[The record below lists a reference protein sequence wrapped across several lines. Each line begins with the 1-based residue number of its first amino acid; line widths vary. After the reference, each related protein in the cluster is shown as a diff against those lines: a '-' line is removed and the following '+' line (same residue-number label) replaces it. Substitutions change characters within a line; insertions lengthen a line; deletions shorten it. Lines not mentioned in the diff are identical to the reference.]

1 MRKSIL
7 FHIFHKAFSSIFSTW
22 YTEQVYNPSPNFFFF
37 FRQLSLLFPWLFVA
51 RLVPPLLVLPS
62 TAPTAILI
70 IIPKTP
76 AINFM
81 AIPLAIPSMA
91 NRGDHR
97 AVPLLPVL
105 PAAMHLPVLPG
116 SHGFLLPGPIISP
129 RPITCKAPRPPPP
142 LLL

>member
-1 MRKSIL
+1 
-7 FHIFHKAFSSIFSTW
+7 
-22 YTEQVYNPSPNFFFF
+22 
-37 FRQLSLLFPWLFVA
+37 
-51 RLVPPLLVLPS
+51 
-62 TAPTAILI
+62 
-70 IIPKTP
+70 
-76 AINFM
+76 M

-142 LLL
+142 LLLQRPTKCTGPSPLCMTCSLPCLTSLPSSTPVF